1 MKITMNKKTLR
12 AFNHIYTEHIRLTQ
26 DNVSLTQEN
35 QRLKEKLENTFD
47 HSIQN
52 FVKNINDGFSRIF
65 EMPIFEKPKVQRK
78 RDKKGRFTK

>member
-1 MKITMNKKTLR
+1 MNKKTLE

-26 DNVSLTQEN
+26 EN
-35 QRLKEKLENTFD
+35 QELKEKLENTFD
-47 HSIQN
+47 HSIKN
-52 FVKNINDGFSRIF
+52 FVKSINDGFSGIL